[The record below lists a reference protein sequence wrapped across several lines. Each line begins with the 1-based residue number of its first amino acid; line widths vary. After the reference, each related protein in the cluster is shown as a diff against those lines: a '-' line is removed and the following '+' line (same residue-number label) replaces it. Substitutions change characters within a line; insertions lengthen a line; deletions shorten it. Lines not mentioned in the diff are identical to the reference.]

1 MDSSDKKQ
9 IPLSIEKCE
18 FFKPKSDKK
27 FSKKKLSISLNSIE
41 ESEQLI
47 ASIRKA
53 STDSTS
59 NSKTEDA
66 SEINNINLENINI
79 AQELSPEKEIFFGRD
94 KNCSNPI
101 YNFYQSTEEY
111 FQEKLT
117 EKNNYKKS
125 RNYLLKNSFL
135 RKNSEIKIQTNNSI
149 ENKNNQNI
157 NSSTININNNISNTN
172 TNTNSNCNYY
182 YNTNAVPALM
192 GAFFPKMANM
202 HNGNGKGKFDS
213 PMYYIGFYGWESK

>member
-18 FFKPKSDKK
+18 FFKPKSDIN
-27 FSKKKLSISLNSIE
+27 FSKKKLSISQNSIE
-41 ESEQLI
+41 ESEILI

-59 NSKTEDA
+59 NSKTEEL
-66 SEINNINLENINI
+66 SEINNINLENINT

-94 KNCSNPI
+94 KNFSNPI

-111 FQEKLT
+111 FLEKLT

-125 RNYLLKNSFL
+125 KNFLPKNYYL
-135 RKNSEIKIQTNNSI
+135 RNNSDI
-149 ENKNNQNI
+149 KMQINNILEDKNNQNI
-157 NSSTININNNISNTN
+157 NSSTISINNNISKTN
-172 TNTNSNCNYY
+172 ANSNCNYY
-182 YNTNAVPALM
+182 YNKNSVPTLM
-192 GAFFPKMANM
+192 GAYFPKMGNIY
-202 HNGNGKGKFDS
+202 NGNGKFDS
-213 PMYYIGFYGWESK
+213 PMYYIGFYGWDSK

>member
-18 FFKPKSDKK
+18 FFKPKSDINSTNKK
-27 FSKKKLSISLNSIE
+27 MSISLNSME
-41 ESEQLI
+41 ESEQVM

-59 NSKTEDA
+59 NSKTEEL
-66 SEINNINLENINI
+66 SEINNINLENINT

-117 EKNNYKKS
+117 EKSNYKKS
-125 RNYLLKNSFL
+125 KNYVTKHYFFN
-135 RKNSEIKIQTNNSI
+135 KNSELKIQTNNI
-149 ENKNNQNI
+149 LETKNNQNI
-157 NSSTININNNISNTN
+157 NSSKININNNISSTN
-172 TNTNSNCNYY
+172 TNANGNYY

-192 GAFFPKMANM
+192 GAYFPKMANIY
-202 HNGNGKGKFDS
+202 NGNGKGKFDS
-213 PMYYIGFYGWESK
+213 PMYYIGFYGWDSK

>member
-18 FFKPKSDKK
+18 FFKPKSDINCPKT
-27 FSKKKLSISLNSIE
+27 KLNLNLNSVE
-41 ESEQLI
+41 ESEQII

-59 NSKTEDA
+59 NSKTEDL
-66 SEINNINLENINI
+66 SELNNINLENINI
-79 AQELSPEKEIFFGRD
+79 APELSPEKEIFFGRD
-94 KNCSNPI
+94 KNFSNPI

-172 TNTNSNCNYY
+172 TNTNFNCNYY

-192 GAFFPKMANM
+192 GAYFPKMANIY
-202 HNGNGKGKFDS
+202 NGNGKGKFDS
-213 PMYYIGFYGWESK
+213 PMYYIGFYGWDSK

>member
-1 MDSSDKKQ
+1 M
-9 IPLSIEKCE
+9 
-18 FFKPKSDKK
+18 
-27 FSKKKLSISLNSIE
+27 E
-41 ESEQLI
+41 ESEQII

-59 NSKTEDA
+59 NSKTEDL
-66 SEINNINLENINI
+66 SEINNINLENINF

-117 EKNNYKKS
+117 EKKNYQKS
-125 RNYLLKNSFL
+125 KNYLPKNYFL
-135 RKNSEIKIQTNNSI
+135 RKNSEIKMQINNI
-149 ENKNNQNI
+149 LENKNNQNI
-157 NSSTININNNISNTN
+157 NASSSININKNLSNTN
-172 TNTNSNCNYY
+172 TNVYCNYY
-182 YNTNAVPALM
+182 YNTNSVPALM
-192 GAFFPKMANM
+192 GAYFPKIGNI

-213 PMYYIGFYGWESK
+213 PMYYIGFYGWDSK